1 MVQVDHG
8 TWTRESYYLTVSSKI
23 NAVSDTYSNKAATSA
38 KCALPIN
45 GAGIGSQP
53 VNP

>member
-8 TWTRESYYLTVSSKI
+8 TWTTESCYLTVSS
-23 NAVSDTYSNKAATSA
+23 NVNVSHDTYSNKAAVSA

-45 GAGIGSQP
+45 GTGMGSQSL
-53 VNP
+53 NP